1 MAQVPVLTGQ
11 QIRTTSLPNPGID
24 PAAYGAGAAG
34 LQNLGQALQSVAA
47 DAQEAEDRRIRTTA
61 MQRDVEFMT
70 FDREQ
75 RFGDN
80 GLFRKAGQEALNAQ
94 PTVEQAYAAKRAE
107 LLATA
112 ASQREKDVLAE
123 TLDRRFQ
130 SSLESIAQF
139 GSQQSIVALRGAA
152 DTRLATQA
160 DRTVAALRLGD
171 EREFGLS
178 VAELRAAAGDRAR
191 IAGLGDEGV
200 ARAEHEAGSSAIR
213 AAISG
218 QLDSGEL
225 AKARA
230 LWDAH
235 SGDLTEDDRAQ
246 LVAPMRRA
254 TLREQSA
261 IIGVSAVDAANG
273 PVAGVTMN
281 KASPALLAALTARE
295 SGGDPMA
302 ESPVGASGLRQIMPE
317 TARAL
322 ASRFG
327 LDFSGMSVE
336 AIKARLKSDT
346 QLNLRM
352 GETYLND
359 QLKAFGGDVVL
370 ALAAYNAGPGRVQEW
385 VKRFGKPG
393 EGGQPA
399 ADWIK
404 KIPFAETRAYVQ
416 NILQRAGV
424 EAQTADLPD
433 LATVRGQA
441 RAAADRQ
448 FPGDIE
454 MADAAETAAERR
466 WSDLNGER
474 IARRQEA
481 DDRIQPYLQNPAID
495 SVDDIPASVWGGLEP
510 SKQTQYMEEFAR
522 RSAVTSRMARV
533 EAGQPI
539 NPTDAKDKAAVDA
552 FYLRTSAGWANM
564 TPQQQA
570 QRAVQFSARY
580 GVMPESI
587 EGRIVGGLRS
597 TDPRQRLAAAE
608 LYGQMRAANPGLING
623 FSAPDAADANFLL
636 EYQRRGMRPEEA
648 ATALTTV
655 ERLGAED
662 LKARDQ
668 AFTTAL
674 GPKQL
679 LANNTLLRLAGADAT
694 VRAEGGFFENQAGSP
709 AIPPEMTADFVAVAR
724 ANYRRLGDVD
734 AAMAA
739 AYDQVRRVWAPSA
752 FNGSRRFMKN
762 APEAVYGVPAMTASQ
777 NAKWMQEQARA
788 QAGVDGDLQVVE
800 APGRRAADGRPV
812 YFLMRQEDGI
822 LKPVAG
828 PNGNVQAWRPDWQT
842 SPEYLRRERSARKRR
857 ADAMAQAPRD
867 RKALDAE
874 AAAAAARSAADPL
887 VNMQGGA

>member
-1 MAQVPVLTGQ
+1 MAQVPTLTGQ
-11 QIRTTSLPNPGID
+11 QLRTTGLPSPAID
-24 PAAYGAGAAG
+24 PAAFGAGAAG
-34 LQNLGQALQSVAA
+34 LQDAAQALQSVAA

-94 PTVEQAYAAKRAE
+94 PTVEAAYAAKRAE
-107 LLATA
+107 LLASAGT
-112 ASQREKDVLAE
+112 QREKDVVTEL
-123 TLDRRFQ
+123 LDRRFQ
-130 SSLESIAQF
+130 SSLDSIAQF
-139 GSQQSIVALRGAA
+139 GTQQSVVALRGAA
-152 DTRLATQA
+152 DTRLTKQA
-160 DRTVAALRLGD
+160 DRTVAALRMGD
-171 EREFGLS
+171 PKEAEQSIL
-178 VAELRAAAGDRAR
+178 ELRAAAHDRAR
-191 IAGLGDEGV
+191 IAGLGPEGI
-200 ARAEHEAGSSAIR
+200 ARAEAEAGSGAFRSAIS
-213 AAISG
+213 AH
-218 QLDSGEL
+218 LDAGEWD
-225 AKARA
+225 KARTM
-230 LWDAH
+230 WSAH
-235 SGDLTEDDRAQ
+235 AADLTEDDRAQ
-246 LVAPMRRA
+246 LAGPIRRA
-254 TLREQSA
+254 TIREVSA
-261 IIGVSAVDAANG
+261 LIGRSAVDAANG
-273 PVAGVTMN
+273 PVAGVTMT

-295 SGGDPMA
+295 SGGNPAA
-302 ESPVGASGLRQIMPE
+302 ESPVGASGLRQIMPG
-317 TARAL
+317 TFRAL

-327 LDFSGMSVE
+327 VDATGMTDD
-336 AIKARLKSDT
+336 AIKARLKTDT
-346 QLNLRM
+346 ELNLKM
-352 GETYLND
+352 GEAYLND

-393 EGGQPA
+393 ADGKPA
-399 ADWIK
+399 SEWVK
-404 KIPFAETRAYVQ
+404 RIPFAETRAYVQ
-416 NILQRAGV
+416 NILLRAGV
-424 EAQTADLPD
+424 EAQTAELPD

-441 RAAADRQ
+441 RADAERR

-454 MADAAETAAERR
+454 MADAAETAAERH
-466 WSDLNGER
+466 WQDLSGER
-474 IARRQEA
+474 RARQAEA
-481 DDRIQPYLQNPAID
+481 DDRIQPYLQNPTVD
-495 SVDDIPASVWGGLEP
+495 SPDDIPASVWAGLDP
-510 SKQTQYMEEFAR
+510 SKRTQYTEEFAR

-552 FYLRTSAGWANM
+552 FYLRTSAGWVNM

-570 QRAVQFSARY
+570 QRAVQFAARY

-608 LYGQMRAANPGLING
+608 LYGQMRAANPGLVNG

-636 EYQRRGMRPEEA
+636 EYQRRGLRPEEA
-648 ATALTTV
+648 TTALTTV
-655 ERLGAED
+655 ERLGAEE

-668 AFTTAL
+668 AFAAAL

-788 QAGVDGDLQVVE
+788 QAGGDGDLQVIE

-812 YFLMRQEDGI
+812 YFLMRQVDGV

-842 SPEYLRRERSARKRR
+842 SPEYLRRERAARKRR
-857 ADAMAQAPRD
+857 SDAMVQAPLD
-867 RKALDAE
+867 REALDAE